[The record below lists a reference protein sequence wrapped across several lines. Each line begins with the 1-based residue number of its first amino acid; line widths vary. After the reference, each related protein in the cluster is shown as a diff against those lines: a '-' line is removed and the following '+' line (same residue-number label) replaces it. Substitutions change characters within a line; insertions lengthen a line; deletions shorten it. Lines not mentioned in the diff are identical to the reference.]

1 MSCGGL
7 FFVLRPE
14 CRHAGPERSP
24 HENPVQICNRNR
36 DH

>member
-24 HENPVQICNRNR
+24 HENPLCIRQW
-36 DH
+36 